1 MIIKQIDLFHLTVY
15 SDSISRGFIKF
26 ALKKHNIQNYENRK

>member
-26 ALKKHNIQNYENRK
+26 ALKKHIQNYENRK